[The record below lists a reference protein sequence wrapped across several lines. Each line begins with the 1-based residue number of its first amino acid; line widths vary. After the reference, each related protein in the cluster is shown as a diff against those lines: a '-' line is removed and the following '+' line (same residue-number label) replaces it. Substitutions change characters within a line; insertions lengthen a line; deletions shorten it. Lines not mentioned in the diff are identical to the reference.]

1 MFLFFFFKKN
11 KAQLQEIEYVLSV
24 RLPWEVLLGVASFA
38 LTVDLTVVVGFC
50 QLGTNLD
57 TCRKRV
63 PELGKQLHQIAC
75 WQVCRG
81 FPE

>member
-1 MFLFFFFKKN
+1 MKYTFEKSCFFFFN

-63 PELGKQLHQIAC
+63 PELGKQASSDCLLASL
-75 WQVCRG
+75 
-81 FPE
+81 